1 MFGYFLA
8 AIGNVFQPISLLAIM
23 VGVAIGIFIG
33 AMPGLSATM
42 GVALLLPMTFGMDP
56 GVGLP
61 MLMALYCGAMYGGS
75 ISAILISTPGT
86 AAAAATVLDGYPMA
100 KRGEASKAL
109 GFSLTASFVG
119 GLFSAFCL
127 LLVAPPLARVSLL
140 FGPPEYFSIAILG
153 LTLIG
158 TISEGSWV
166 KGLLSGFIGLLL
178 ATVGMDP
185 VTGLPRFTFGSMNLL
200 SGINLVVALIG
211 LFSLSQALIMVEKR
225 GGAIVQTQK
234 IRGRVFPTLSEL
246 KKVGVTML
254 RSSIIGT
261 WIGMLPGTGGDLAT
275 WVGYNEA
282 KRVSKDRDKFGTGIP
297 EGIVASEAA
306 NNAVTGG
313 SLIPLLALGIPG
325 SSTTAVLLGGF
336 LVHGLRPGPRFM
348 TVYGELSFTIIV
360 ALFVAN
366 LLILIEGFWAAKL
379 GGYIAKVKDETI
391 APVVIVLSVVGSYSI
406 GNNLFDVKLMLLF
419 GVIGYFMKKVDFPT
433 APMVLGLIL
442 GPMAESGLRQSLLI
456 SQGSWRIF
464 VAKPISLILLVLAL
478 FSIISAVKREIK
490 NRKILKEKRYL

>member
-1 MFGYFLA
+1 
-8 AIGNVFQPISLLAIM
+8 
-23 VGVAIGIFIG
+23 
-33 AMPGLSATM
+33 
-42 GVALLLPMTFGMDP
+42 
-56 GVGLP
+56 
-61 MLMALYCGAMYGGS
+61 
-75 ISAILISTPGT
+75 
-86 AAAAATVLDGYPMA
+86 MA

-166 KGLLSGFIGLLL
+166 KGLLAGFIGLLL